1 MAGKRTKSRE
11 PLPPFVEPSFYFSN
25 LSTHDALLAVVRHLV
40 DKGSHIVYGT
50 LGELGD
56 ADTIANLKFSF
67 AERITVT
74 DVNDLLSIHAKTGRA
89 IVDVTLAEVGP
100 GSADRNVI
108 VRALSIPEAAV
119 GTNRHPISIAC
130 DGRAFEPNVSPAQR
144 KRAAR
149 DVMIFFTALVSA
161 LRPSY
166 GAILFE
172 YPLPCPYEVAERPD
186 GFEFADCYLSKD
198 YLDDSMTRHASNL
211 RDNGQWLDIADG
223 AIILTSGVFAEQPE
237 VDGLPALA
245 ALAIVHVSATY

>member
-1 MAGKRTKSRE
+1 MTGRTPKSRE

-25 LSTHDALLAVVRHLV
+25 LSTRDALLAVARHLV
-40 DKGSHIVYGT
+40 DRGAHIIDGT

-56 ADTIANLKFSF
+56 ADAAADLKFSSV
-67 AERITVT
+67 ERIAV
-74 DVNDLLSIHAKTGRA
+74 DNIDDLLSIQAKTGRA
-89 IVDVTLAEVGP
+89 LADVTLAEVGQ
-100 GSADRNVI
+100 GSAGRNVI

-119 GTNRHPISIAC
+119 GTDHHPISIAC

-149 DVMIFFTALVSA
+149 DMLTFFETLVSA

-172 YPLPCPYEVAERPD
+172 YPLPSPYEVAERPD

-198 YLDDSMTRHASNL
+198 YLDGSITKHASNL
-211 RDNGQWLDIADG
+211 RHNGQWLDSTDG

-245 ALAIVHVSATY
+245 AMAIVRASGT

>member
-1 MAGKRTKSRE
+1 VAGKRSKPKE

-25 LSTHDALLAVVRHLV
+25 PSTHDSLLAVVHHLV
-40 DKGSHIVYGT
+40 DSGAHIIGGT
-50 LGELGD
+50 LGELVD
-56 ADTIANLKFSF
+56 ADASANLTFSF
-67 AERITVT
+67 VERVAVDNI
-74 DVNDLLSIHAKTGRA
+74 NDLLSIHTKTGRA
-89 IVDVTLAEVGP
+89 IADVTLAEVGQ
-100 GSADRNVI
+100 GSAGRNVI

-119 GTNRHPISIAC
+119 GTDHHPISIAC
-130 DGRAFEPNVSPAQR
+130 DGRAFEPYVSPAQR

-149 DVMIFFTALVSA
+149 YMLTFFRALVSA

-172 YPLPCPYEVAERPD
+172 YPLPSPYEVAERPD

-198 YLDDSMTRHASNL
+198 YLDDSMTKHASNL
-211 RDNGQWLDIADG
+211 RDKGQWLDTADG

-245 ALAIVHVSATY
+245 ALAIVRASAT